1 MDAPAVGKLVNH
13 PDLLSLSLDQSADM
27 LLWIGD
33 DGRLLHA
40 NRSALERFDLSLSAL
55 RQITIHELDG
65 NFKPESWA
73 QHWAALKRLGTL
85 KVRVNLRDAKAC
97 FSPVDVVDTFC
108 RIDDYEFSIC
118 VMRDVSYHDEQHQR
132 MELMQFS
139 MDQMADTVLWIDKQA
154 HILFANDAAC
164 RNLGYAHDE
173 LKAMTIADIDPNYP
187 SIDWPHHWV
196 DLKMNKSLRFESRHL
211 TKDGR
216 SIPIEVHAN
225 FVLIRGEELNVAF
238 IRDISDRKMHEQQLI
253 HLATHDGLT
262 GLPNRD
268 LLYDRIDQAVA
279 RAKRN
284 QTCCAVLMVGLDDFK
299 MVNDTYGHDAGDVI
313 LTATA
318 SRMQSALRATDTVAR
333 HGGDEFVVLLDDL
346 SHLDDAEE
354 LASKLLRTITEQIDV
369 GIRLVEPGASIGIA
383 YYPVHGGDARTL
395 LKNAD
400 IAIHQAKKNGGGS
413 YQVYHQDL
421 STLISK
427 QMELING
434 LKQALDEEEFE
445 LHYQPVYRL
454 SDNSLV
460 ACEALLRWR
469 HPEGNLVP
477 PVDFIPLAEESGLIV
492 PIGSWVIHEAC
503 RQNRSWANDG
513 YAAVPVAVNLSAR
526 QLRSHDI
533 VSVIKDALKQ
543 FKLDSSN
550 LSVELTE
557 SMMMD
562 NPEKVIKI
570 LKRLEDMG
578 VTIAIDD
585 FGTGYSSLS
594 YLQSFPVNVVK
605 IDRSFVQVIGEGQGE
620 AVITNAIIQL
630 GHSMGFRVLAE
641 GIETEFQRQYL
652 IQHGCDLVQG
662 FHFGRPVPAAEF
674 ETRLGRP

>member
-1 MDAPAVGKLVNH
+1 M
-13 PDLLSLSLDQSADM
+13 
-27 LLWIGD
+27 
-33 DGRLLHA
+33 
-40 NRSALERFDLSLSAL
+40 
-55 RQITIHELDG
+55 
-65 NFKPESWA
+65 
-73 QHWAALKRLGTL
+73 
-85 KVRVNLRDAKAC
+85 
-97 FSPVDVVDTFC
+97 
-108 RIDDYEFSIC
+108 
-118 VMRDVSYHDEQHQR
+118 
-132 MELMQFS
+132 
-139 MDQMADTVLWIDKQA
+139 
-154 HILFANDAAC
+154 
-164 RNLGYAHDE
+164 
-173 LKAMTIADIDPNYP
+173 
-187 SIDWPHHWV
+187 
-196 DLKMNKSLRFESRHL
+196 
-211 TKDGR
+211 
-216 SIPIEVHAN
+216 
-225 FVLIRGEELNVAF
+225 
-238 IRDISDRKMHEQQLI
+238 
-253 HLATHDGLT
+253 
-262 GLPNRD
+262 
-268 LLYDRIDQAVA
+268 
-279 RAKRN
+279 
-284 QTCCAVLMVGLDDFK
+284 
-299 MVNDTYGHDAGDVI
+299 
-313 LTATA
+313 
-318 SRMQSALRATDTVAR
+318 
-333 HGGDEFVVLLDDL
+333 VLLDDL

-413 YQVYHQDL
+413 YQVYHHDL
-421 STLISK
+421 SALISK
-427 QMELING
+427 QMAMING

-513 YAAVPVAVNLSAR
+513 YATVPVAVNLSAR

-533 VSVIKDALKQ
+533 VSVIKDALEQ